1 MSTAVPGVLYSADE
15 LAKRGRNNWKM
26 HTSDGSNAQVF
37 ELPPPGQGQEE
48 AIQALDN
55 QRTSYFAEVTDQL
68 NPKIPTKFW
77 A

>member
-1 MSTAVPGVLYSADE
+1 MENAYVNFFNFYLEIFPFFS
-15 LAKRGRNNWKM
+15 
-26 HTSDGSNAQVF
+26 SDGSNAQVF